1 MDRKTI
7 RKILDYAKELKWK
20 LSMAMDKIS
29 ELQPSQ
35 TPNNTSKLKK
45 YQWYRVIDG
54 EIREWT
60 DAKYTEAEMDI
71 FPYNLQRWYKA
82 EQTVETIVEGMGSCF
97 EQELEEKLLYQIDCP
112 AVATHQEVVD
122 LIKKKSA
129 FDNLSDEQMKHIE
142 SASVDYDVID
152 RIKKAGMFIVQS
164 GEIDSIVEKAKHNVE
179 FFSELLTRLKEYE
192 AFIEDEKK
200 KAVEQ
205 IETLM
210 GGINHPNKIESIISS
225 FENLLSD
232 LVDQFELIKIQYDTI
247 ENDEVKLAVDEFIT
261 KIVKFQMEISDMIV
275 DLKHSKNRCVLQ

>member
-7 RKILDYAKELKWK
+7 RKILGYAKELKWK
-20 LSMAMDKIS
+20 LAMAMDKIS

-97 EQELEEKLLYQIDCP
+97 EQELEKQLIDG
-112 AVATHQEVVD
+112 
-122 LIKKKSA
+122 
-129 FDNLSDEQMKHIE
+129 LSH
-142 SASVDYDVID
+142 S
-152 RIKKAGMFIVQS
+152 
-164 GEIDSIVEKAKHNVE
+164 
-179 FFSELLTRLKEYE
+179 
-192 AFIEDEKK
+192 
-200 KAVEQ
+200 
-205 IETLM
+205 
-210 GGINHPNKIESIISS
+210 NKIESIISS
-225 FENLLSD
+225 FENLFSD
-232 LVDQFELIKIQYDTI
+232 LVDQFEFIKIQNDTI